1 MDEYLQLFQYDANGN
16 VGVNYIYSESK
27 PGKYDPF
34 PSFFFFFRNRV
45 NTFPRVFSTLS

>member
-1 MDEYLQLFQYDANGN
+1 MDEYLQLFQYDGNGN

-34 PSFFFFFRNRV
+34 PSFFFFLEIV
-45 NTFPRVFSTLS
+45 

>member
-1 MDEYLQLFQYDANGN
+1 MDEYLQLFQYEANGN

-34 PSFFFFFRNRV
+34 PSFLFFRNHV
-45 NTFPRVFSTLS
+45 NTFPRVFFPLS